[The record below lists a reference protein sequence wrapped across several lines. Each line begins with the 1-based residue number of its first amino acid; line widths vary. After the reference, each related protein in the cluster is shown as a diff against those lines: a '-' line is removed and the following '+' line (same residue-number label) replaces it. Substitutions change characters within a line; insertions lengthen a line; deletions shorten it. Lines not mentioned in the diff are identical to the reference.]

1 MALVKCPRCE
11 LNYMNEGEKMCSVC
25 RREVRGESEQEEMIE
40 LCSECGENPVV
51 PGQELCA
58 YCLKELARHN
68 SEPNDDAVPRQSANI
83 EIDSV
88 STMDEIEL
96 DIVDDAMASE
106 FGAEDEFKDNDE
118 DEEEEAAESDILST
132 DALADDEAAEDEDDD
147 MDDDE

>member
-11 LNYMNEGEKMCSVC
+11 LNYMNDTDKMCTVC
-25 RREVRGESEQEEMIE
+25 RREVRGETEQFEMIE

-58 YCLKELARHN
+58 FCLKEQSKR
-68 SEPNDDAVPRQSANI
+68 SETMDGDENIEHEPTSI

-96 DIVDDAMASE
+96 DIGGDLDDDVFEDDPDFVDDDD
-106 FGAEDEFKDNDE
+106 EDDDDE
-118 DEEEEAAESDILST
+118 DDEEEEE
-132 DALADDEAAEDEDDD
+132 
-147 MDDDE
+147 

>member
-11 LNYMNEGEKMCSVC
+11 LNYMNETEKMCSVC
-25 RREVRGESEQEEMIE
+25 RREVRGETEQFEMIE

-58 YCLKELARHN
+58 FCLKEQARR
-68 SEPNDDAVPRQSANI
+68 SETMDNDESIEREPANI

-96 DIVDDAMASE
+96 DIGGDLDDEDFSE
-106 FGAEDEFKDNDE
+106 DADFSDDE
-118 DEEEEAAESDILST
+118 DE
-132 DALADDEAAEDEDDD
+132 EDEDDD
-147 MDDDE
+147 EDEEL